1 MFIKRFILQSY
12 MSQIDTNS
20 SPKGSFDRYNLTEFT
35 KLDIQRR
42 FCAPD
47 RNYEIDQKRVS
58 DFDQVLEGLKGE
70 PKFLRSNNGKLHIPH
85 VIDFKSSRTNL
96 KVFRKKI
103 IQQSGLVILLIDA
116 SGSMDGFKID
126 TIRDLVADLMTS
138 AENIPKIELR
148 VFTYAGTRDTDYENL
163 DINDQPDINDRL
175 MIHEIETVQD
185 CDQIVTMGT
194 TPTPQ
199 AIHYLIK
206 KFEDSHKNKTLLVL
220 TDGSPSSYTVS
231 YQRALLEIKRVLIK
245 AESAKFNIFGCGFEV
260 PDMLTQAME
269 NSFRGNYV
277 NLWTKEDIQK
287 YLFTALEDFVRSIK
301 N

>member
-1 MFIKRFILQSY
+1 MFIKRFIALSY
-12 MSQIDTNS
+12 MSQTDTNS

-35 KLDIQRR
+35 KLDMQKR
-42 FCAPD
+42 FCEPD

-85 VIDFKSSRTNL
+85 VIDFKSNRTNL

-148 VFTYAGTRDTDYENL
+148 VFTYGGTRDTDYENL
-163 DINDQPDINDRL
+163 DINDMPQIHDRL
-175 MIHEIETVQD
+175 LIHEIETVED

-245 AESAKFNIFGCGFEV
+245 AESAKFNIFGCGFQV
-260 PDMLTQAME
+260 DNYLDQAME

-277 NLWTKEDIQK
+277 NLWEKKDIQK

>member
-1 MFIKRFILQSY
+1 MFIKRFIALSY
-12 MSQIDTNS
+12 MSQTDTNS

-42 FCAPD
+42 FCEPD
-47 RNYEIDQKRVS
+47 KNYEIDQKRVS

-85 VIDFKSSRTNL
+85 VIDFKSNRTNL
-96 KVFRKKI
+96 KVFRKKM

-148 VFTYAGTRDTDYENL
+148 VFIYGGTRDIDY
-163 DINDQPDINDRL
+163 DTNDQPEVNDRL
-175 MIHEIETVQD
+175 LIHEIENVED
-185 CDQIVTMGT
+185 CDQIVTIGT

-245 AESAKFNIFGCGFEV
+245 AESAKFNIFGCGFAV
-260 PDMLTQAME
+260 PDMFTQAME

-277 NLWTKEDIQK
+277 NLWTKKDIQK

>member
-1 MFIKRFILQSY
+1 MLQSY
-12 MSQIDTNS
+12 MSQTDTNS

-35 KLDIQRR
+35 KLEVQSRYY
-42 FCAPD
+42 APD
-47 RNYEIDQKRVS
+47 KNYEINQKRVG

-70 PKFLRSNNGKLHIPH
+70 PKFLRSNNGKLNIPH
-85 VIDFKSSRTNL
+85 VIDFKSNRTNL

-148 VFTYAGTRDTDYENL
+148 VFTYAGVRDTDYENL
-163 DINDQPDINDRL
+163 DVNDRPEIHDHL
-175 MIHEIETVQD
+175 LIHEIENVED

-231 YQRALLEIKRVLIK
+231 YQRELLEIKRVLIK
-245 AESAKFNIFGCGFEV
+245 AEAAKFNIFGCGFEV
-260 PDMLTQAME
+260 PDMLTEAME

>member
-1 MFIKRFILQSY
+1 MFIKRFIALSY
-12 MSQIDTNS
+12 MSQTDTNS
-20 SPKGSFDRYNLTEFT
+20 SPKGSFDRYKLTEFT
-35 KLDIQRR
+35 KLDIQTR

-85 VIDFKSSRTNL
+85 VIDFKSNRTNL
-96 KVFRKKI
+96 KVFRKKM

-148 VFTYAGTRDTDYENL
+148 VFIYGGTRDIDY
-163 DINDQPDINDRL
+163 DTNDQPEVNDRL
-175 MIHEIETVQD
+175 LIHEIENVED
-185 CDQIVTMGT
+185 CDQIVTIGT

-260 PDMLTQAME
+260 PDMFTQAME

-277 NLWTKEDIQK
+277 NLWTKKDIQK